1 MNVRILRPIFALLLM
16 LFVLPSHADDSTLR
30 FRHMFV
36 LGDSLSDQGNLL
48 SATTELAATF
58 NSPPIPATDH
68 YFDGRFSNGENYAGI
83 LARKLGFTSTASQL
97 GGGNYAFGG
106 ARTNYNRVE
115 LRPGVPPPLPNGV
128 YPIGAYPWSLDLERE
143 AFLADVRRA
152 ADPNGLY
159 IVFSGSNDLSD
170 ALIARAFFGQDPTP
184 AIKRT
189 VEGIKKAIEAFQ
201 TAGARTVLVPNV
213 PNLGVVPIV
222 AQNGPGFAALATIL
236 SQQYNAAL
244 HTMLATI
251 SGVNIVEFDT
261 YAFLTDVVAHPVNY
275 GLENVTQPCF
285 SGYVAPD
292 PTGTVCADP
301 DKYAFWDVEHP
312 TTRLH
317 ELIAD
322 ALYTSVLDCES
333 VQGPR
338 SRSAG
343 NRSISRCSLNVP

>member
-1 MNVRILRPIFALLLM
+1 
-16 LFVLPSHADDSTLR
+16 
-30 FRHMFV
+30 
-36 LGDSLSDQGNLL
+36 
-48 SATTELAATF
+48 
-58 NSPPIPATDH
+58 
-68 YFDGRFSNGENYAGI
+68 
-83 LARKLGFTSTASQL
+83 
-97 GGGNYAFGG
+97 
-106 ARTNYNRVE
+106 
-115 LRPGVPPPLPNGV
+115 
-128 YPIGAYPWSLDLERE
+128 
-143 AFLADVRRA
+143 
-152 ADPNGLY
+152 
-159 IVFSGSNDLSD
+159 
-170 ALIARAFFGQDPTP
+170 
-184 AIKRT
+184 
-189 VEGIKKAIEAFQ
+189 
-201 TAGARTVLVPNV
+201 V

-222 AQNGPGFAALATIL
+222 TQNGPGFAALATIL

-338 SRSAG
+338 SRSAS
-343 NRSISRCSLNVP
+343 NRSVSRCSLNVP

>member
-1 MNVRILRPIFALLLM
+1 MNMRTLRPIVALSLM
-16 LFVLPSHADDSTLR
+16 LFVLPSQAEDSTVK

-48 SATTELAATF
+48 SATTALAATF

-68 YFDGRFSNGENYAGI
+68 YFDGRFSNGENYVGL
-83 LARKLGFTSTASQL
+83 LARMLGFSSTASQL

-143 AFLADVRRA
+143 AFLADARRA
-152 ADPNGLY
+152 SDPKGLY
-159 IVFSGSNDLSD
+159 VVFSGSNDMSD
-170 ALIARAFFGQDPTP
+170 ALIALAFFRQDPAP
-184 AIKRT
+184 AIART
-189 VEGIKKAIEAFQ
+189 VQGIKNAIEAFQ
-201 TAGARTVLVPNV
+201 IAGARTVLVPNV
-213 PNLGVVPIV
+213 PNLGVVPSV
-222 AQNGPGFAALATIL
+222 TQNGPGFTALATRL

-244 HTMLATI
+244 AAMLATL

-261 YAFLTDVVAHPVNY
+261 YAFLTDVVAHPADY

-312 TTRLH
+312 TTRVH
-317 ELIAD
+317 ELLAE
-322 ALYTSVLDCES
+322 ALYAAVLDCEPVNGS
-333 VQGPR
+333 RGQSSGWR
-338 SRSAG
+338 SG
-343 NRSISRCSLNVP
+343 SRCSLNVP